1 MSSTADAAVARHSEL
16 RLAPA
21 HRQRLAQWA
30 RDMRANRRRLGRDWT
45 ARLRDAAS
53 VLLPDPGA
61 PLDHFLAAG
70 GGFRV
75 PAGSAALLGDAA
87 ADFFRDALPRDGWLY
102 LRGWSYYAADAAMY
116 LPGRCPPAAQRWEL
130 VQRRWP
136 AYAAFAR
143 PLAQDAARLP
153 APWYRWLAFLGYL
166 EALLNDACT
175 ARWTA
180 SRLGDRDAGDRWETA
195 VQQVA
200 GLLAEAA
207 WQVWQPGGAC
217 VPELWA
223 ARAEAVATDEGLKV
237 SLRQLGEC
245 LAAQPAVEP
254 SAVRAIR
261 EGDVL
266 WQVAAAFE
274 TRWPALQQA
283 HPGQPVLLVSEA
295 FGALAAGALW
305 AGMVPERQRARL
317 QLVTSRCS
325 VHEQEMGRVPAQA
338 WRSGSV
344 PADGRVVVHLDD
356 SVFTGRTHALLRGSL
371 TGRPRAVYLVPL
383 TLDTSTWHNHPDEIA
398 AVSSDIGT
406 HLDTIEE
413 LVRQPGGELPAAPS
427 LWARRKRPDDPGV
440 TDPVEAAMR
449 RVRGGSDRL
458 LALLWER
465 HDAAVR
471 RA

>member
-1 MSSTADAAVARHSEL
+1 MSTPTAAVARHNDV

-21 HRQRLAQWA
+21 HRRRLAEWD
-30 RDMRANRRRLGRDWT
+30 RDMRVTRRRLGRDWT
-45 ARLRDAAS
+45 ARLHDAAT
-53 VLLPDPGA
+53 VLLPDPDA
-61 PLDHFLAAG
+61 RLDDFLAAG

-75 PAGSAALLGDAA
+75 PAGSSALLGDAA
-87 ADFFRDALPRDGWLY
+87 ADFFRDAVTRDGWLN

-116 LPGRCPPAAQRWEL
+116 LPGRCPPAAERWHL

-143 PLAQDAARLP
+143 PLAKDAARLP
-153 APWYRWLAFLGYL
+153 APWHRWLAFLGFL

-180 SRLGDRDAGDRWETA
+180 SHLGDREAGDRWETA
-195 VQQVA
+195 INEVA
-200 GLLAEAA
+200 ALLAEAA
-207 WQVWQPGGAC
+207 WQVWQPDAAC
-217 VPELWA
+217 VPESWA
-223 ARAEAVATDEGLKV
+223 SRAEAVAADEDLKV
-237 SLRQLGEC
+237 SLRQLGER
-245 LAAQPAVEP
+245 LAAEPAVEP

-274 TRWPALQQA
+274 TRWPALRQA

-295 FGALAAGALW
+295 FGALAVGALW
-305 AGMVPERQRARL
+305 AGMMPERQRAGL

-325 VHEQEMGRVPAQA
+325 VHEQEMGRVPSQA
-338 WRSGSV
+338 WRTGSV
-344 PADGRVVVHLDD
+344 PADGHVVVHLDD

-371 TGRPRAVYLVPL
+371 TGQPQAVYLVPL
-383 TLDTSTWHNHPDEIA
+383 TLDTATWHNHPEEVT
-398 AVSSDIGT
+398 AVSGDITT

-413 LVRQPGGELPAAPS
+413 LVRRPGGELPAAPS
-427 LWARRKRPDDPGV
+427 LWARRKRPDDPGI
-440 TDPVEAAMR
+440 TDPVERATR
-449 RVRGGSDRL
+449 RVLGGSDRL

-471 RA
+471 CA

>member
-1 MSSTADAAVARHSEL
+1 MSTPTAAVARHNEL

-21 HRQRLAQWA
+21 HRQRLAEWD
-30 RDMRANRRRLGRDWT
+30 RDMRVSRCRVGRDWT
-45 ARLRDAAS
+45 ARLHDAAT
-53 VLLPDPGA
+53 VLLPGPGVR
-61 PLDHFLAAG
+61 LDDFLAAG

-75 PAGSAALLGDAA
+75 AAGSAALLGDAA
-87 ADFFRDALPRDGWLY
+87 ADFFRDAVTRDGWLY

-116 LPGRCPPAAQRWEL
+116 LPGRCPPAAERWHL

-143 PLAQDAARLP
+143 PLATDAARLP
-153 APWYRWLAFLGYL
+153 APWHRWLAFLGFL

-180 SRLGDRDAGDRWETA
+180 SHLGDGEAGDLWETA
-195 VQQVA
+195 INEVS

-207 WQVWQPGGAC
+207 WQVWQPGAVC

-223 ARAEAVATDEGLKV
+223 SRAEAVAADEGLKV
-237 SLRQLGEC
+237 SLRQLGER
-245 LAAQPAVEP
+245 LAAEPAVEP

-274 TRWPALQQA
+274 TRWPALRQA

-295 FGALAAGALW
+295 FGALAVGALW
-305 AGMVPERQRARL
+305 AGMMPERQRAGL

-338 WRSGSV
+338 WRTGSV

-356 SVFTGRTHALLRGSL
+356 SVFTGRTHALLHGSL
-371 TGRPRAVYLVPL
+371 TGQPQAVYLVPL
-383 TLDTSTWHNHPDEIA
+383 TLDTSTWHNHPEEVT
-398 AVSSDIGT
+398 AVSGDITT

-413 LVRQPGGELPAAPS
+413 LVRRPGGELPAAPS

-440 TDPVEAAMR
+440 TDPVERATR
-449 RVRGGSDRL
+449 RVLGGSDRL

-471 RA
+471 CA

>member
-1 MSSTADAAVARHSEL
+1 MRVTRRH
-16 RLAPA
+16 
-21 HRQRLAQWA
+21 
-30 RDMRANRRRLGRDWT
+30 LGRDWT
-45 ARLRDAAS
+45 ARLHDTAT
-53 VLLPDPGA
+53 VLLPVPGA
-61 PLDHFLAAG
+61 RLDDFLAAG

-87 ADFFRDALPRDGWLY
+87 ADFFRDAVTRDGWLY

-130 VQRRWP
+130 VRRRWP

-153 APWYRWLAFLGYL
+153 APWLRWLAFLSFL

-180 SRLGDRDAGDRWETA
+180 AHLGDREAGERWETA
-195 VQQVA
+195 INEVA
-200 GLLAEAA
+200 GLLTEAS
-207 WQVWQPGGAC
+207 WQVWQPGAAC
-217 VPELWA
+217 APELWA
-223 ARAEAVATDEGLKV
+223 SRAEAVATDESLKV
-237 SLRQLGEC
+237 SLRQLGER
-245 LAAQPAVEP
+245 LAAEPAIEP

-274 TRWPALQQA
+274 THWPTLRQA

-295 FGALAAGALW
+295 FGAMAVGALW
-305 AGMVPERQRARL
+305 AGMMPEQQRAGL

-338 WRSGSV
+338 WRTGSV
-344 PADGRVVVHLDD
+344 LADGCVVVHLDD

-383 TLDTSTWHNHPDEIA
+383 TLDTSTWHNHPEEVI
-398 AVSSDIGT
+398 AVSGDIAT
-406 HLDTIEE
+406 HLDTIEN
-413 LVRQPGGELPAAPS
+413 LVRWPCGALPAAPS
-427 LWARRKRPDDPGV
+427 LWARRKRPDEPGV
-440 TDPVEAAMR
+440 TDPVERATR
-449 RVRGGSDRL
+449 RVLGGSDRL

-471 RA
+471 GA